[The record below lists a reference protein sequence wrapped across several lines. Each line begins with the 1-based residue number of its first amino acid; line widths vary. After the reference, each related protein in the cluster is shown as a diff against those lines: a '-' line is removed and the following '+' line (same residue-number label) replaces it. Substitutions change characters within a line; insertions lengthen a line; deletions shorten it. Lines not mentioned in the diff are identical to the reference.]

1 MREPDRA
8 KTMKLFDEM
17 ERELKQAVDVP
28 DPAKVSQ
35 TTAIVNV
42 SLSLTVSRFRK
53 LQDAA
58 DRVAQG
64 ERNLHLAFALAIYQR
79 DNKSYPKS
87 LDALVPNY
95 LAKLPNDLFT
105 GEPLVYRPTEK
116 GYLLYSLG
124 PNGKDDE
131 GRRLQDN
138 PKGDDIAVR
147 MPVPKPDKK

>member
-1 MREPDRA
+1 MGEPDRA

-17 ERELKQAVDVP
+17 ERELKQAVDAP

-53 LQDAA
+53 LQDSA

-64 ERNLHLAFALAIYQR
+64 EAICIWRSPWQSIT

-105 GEPLVYRPTEK
+105 GEPLVYRPTEGATCSTAWAQMARTTK
-116 GYLLYSLG
+116 AADCKTIPRATTS
-124 PNGKDDE
+124 PSAC
-131 GRRLQDN
+131 RCRSQT
-138 PKGDDIAVR
+138 
-147 MPVPKPDKK
+147 KK